1 MNVRK
6 IMTAPVITIGPIA
19 SVFDLANLMV
29 ENHISGIPVVG
40 ESGKLVGIVTEGDL
54 LRRYELS
61 TEKRYPWWSQIL
73 CRESVLTDEYVRAR
87 AKTISDIMSA
97 DPVTISP
104 NESVGRM
111 VELLEKHAIKRLPV
125 VENGEL
131 VGIASRA
138 DLIRAFAALNRL
150 EHIEIDD
157 RHIRERLLCHLAA
170 QPWAHIKLVNVNVDG
185 GVVELT
191 GVVRTDAERKAIRVA
206 AESMSGVKQ
215 VIDRMVQQPI
225 TADL

>member
-6 IMTAPVITIGPIA
+6 IMTAPVITIGPMA
-19 SVFDLANLMV
+19 SVLDLANLMV
-29 ENHISGIPVVG
+29 ENCISGVPVVE

-54 LRRYELS
+54 LRRHELS
-61 TEKRYPWWSQIL
+61 TEKRYPWWLQIL
-73 CRESVLTDEYVRAR
+73 CRESVLTDEYVKAR
-87 AKTISDIMSA
+87 AKIISDIMSC

-104 NESVGRM
+104 DESVSRM
-111 VELLEKHAIKRLPV
+111 VELLEKHGIKRLPV
-125 VENGEL
+125 IENGEL

-138 DLIRAFAALNRL
+138 DLICAFADLHRL

-157 RHIRERLLCHLAA
+157 RHIRERLLCHLAV

-191 GVVRTDAERKAIRVA
+191 GVVRTEAERKAIRVA
-206 AESMSGVKQ
+206 AESMTGVKQ